1 MTKVSRLAIRTAKR
15 APRTALVLLL
25 VTAFS
30 PLAAAQQIPAVPQLA
45 SAIDIDRVRALY
57 GAAAYEEALAAMPAV
72 NGESV
77 GTDLEQYR
85 ALCLLALG
93 REKEAVATVER
104 LVRDNPMYVP
114 SASDTSPRMQ
124 SIFTSA
130 RSKLVPQIAKQAYA
144 EAKGAYE
151 AKNRDAAHAA
161 FKRTIELIESL
172 PDAEKALLADLRL
185 LAGEF
190 LTLSAPPPAPAP
202 PPPPAPTS
210 TASNRSGKPEAEFV
224 GPVAVREQL
233 PAWVPPNSAAARTEY
248 IGLLRIQIAADG
260 RVTTAEI
267 VRGSHPAYDI
277 AAVTAAKR
285 WLYKPATRGG
295 QPVPSSKEIQV
306 RLIPQ

>member
-1 MTKVSRLAIRTAKR
+1 
-15 APRTALVLLL
+15 
-25 VTAFS
+25 
-30 PLAAAQQIPAVPQLA
+30 
-45 SAIDIDRVRALY
+45 
-57 GAAAYEEALAAMPAV
+57 MPAV

-151 AKNRDAAHAA
+151 SKNRDAAHAA

-172 PDAEKALLADLRL
+172 PDAEKTLLADLRL

-190 LTLSAPPPAPAP
+190 LNLSAP
-202 PPPPAPTS
+202 PPPPADE
-210 TASNRSGKPEAEFV
+210 TAAPAANGGAKPEPPPAFV
-224 GPVAVREQL
+224 GPIAVREQL
-233 PAWVPPNSAAARTEY
+233 PAWIPPDSAARRTEY
-248 IGLLRIQIAADG
+248 IGLLRLLIDAEG
-260 RVTTAEI
+260 RVTSATV
-267 VRGSHPAYDI
+267 VRGSHPAYD
-277 AAVTAAKR
+277 ALAVTAATR
-285 WLYKPATRGG
+285 WVYKPATRGG
-295 QPVPSSKEIQV
+295 QPVVSTKEIQV
-306 RLIPQ
+306 RLVPQ

>member
-1 MTKVSRLAIRTAKR
+1 MTKVSRLALRTAKR

-124 SIFTSA
+124 SIFTGA

-172 PDAEKALLADLRL
+172 PDAEKTLLADLRL

-190 LTLSAPPPAPAP
+190 LTLSAPPPAP
-202 PPPPAPTS
+202 
-210 TASNRSGKPEAEFV
+210 R
-224 GPVAVREQL
+224 
-233 PAWVPPNSAAARTEY
+233 AAASACSD
-248 IGLLRIQIAADG
+248 QH
-260 RVTTAEI
+260 RVKSLGE
-267 VRGSHPAYDI
+267 
-277 AAVTAAKR
+277 
-285 WLYKPATRGG
+285 TRGG
-295 QPVPSSKEIQV
+295 RSWARSRCGSSCRPGSRRTAQRRGRSTSV
-306 RLIPQ
+306 CCGFRSPRTAG

>member
-15 APRTALVLLL
+15 APRTALVLLW

-30 PLAAAQQIPAVPQLA
+30 PLAAAPQIPAVPQLA

-85 ALCLLALG
+85 ALCQLALG

-114 SASDTSPRMQ
+114 PASDTSPRMQ

-172 PDAEKALLADLRL
+172 PDAEKTLLADLRL

-190 LTLSAPPPAPAP
+190 LTLSAPPAAAPSAPPAAP
-202 PPPPAPTS
+202 PPPPVPTS

-233 PAWVPPNSAAARTEY
+233 PAWVPPNS
-248 IGLLRIQIAADG
+248 GSGAD
-260 RVTTAEI
+260 RVRRSVADSDR
-267 VRGSHPAYDI
+267 RGWPGDH
-277 AAVTAAKR
+277 
-285 WLYKPATRGG
+285 G
-295 QPVPSSKEIQV
+295 
-306 RLIPQ
+306 